1 MEDFAQN
8 NYSEALVAEITAEK
22 AARRYVRVP
31 LILSLLGLIFSVIY
45 GVGGILSVI
54 SLILASV
61 RLKKRKSEALRW
73 AVVISGVTLAL
84 CIFYVLAIIAVT
96 F

>member
-8 NYSEALVAEITAEK
+8 NYSEALVAEIRAEK